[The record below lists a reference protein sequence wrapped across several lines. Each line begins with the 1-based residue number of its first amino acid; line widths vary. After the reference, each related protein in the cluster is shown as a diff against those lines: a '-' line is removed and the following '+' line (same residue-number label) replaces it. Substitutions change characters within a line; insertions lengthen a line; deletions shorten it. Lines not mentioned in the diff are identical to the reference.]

1 MNKEKSGKPGW
12 LASQSD
18 IDDALL
24 RDSVQLIGAQAASNC
39 NVGQTVKVRG
49 TIRAMRLRPSS
60 GTPMLEVEIW
70 DGSGFLTLLWLGR
83 RSIPG
88 INAGRSLVAEGRISR
103 GPSDQPAIYN
113 PRYSLLPSD

>member
-1 MNKEKSGKPGW
+1 MGKKRKLGW
-12 LASQSD
+12 LSSQSD
-18 IDDALL
+18 VDDALL
-24 RDSVQLIGAQAASNC
+24 RDSVELIGAQAAANC
-39 NVGQTVKVRG
+39 DVGEIVKVRG
-49 TIRAMRLRPSS
+49 TIRALRLRPSS

-83 RSIPG
+83 RAIPG

-113 PRYSLLPSD
+113 PRYSLLPAE

>member
-1 MNKEKSGKPGW
+1 MKPGW

-18 IDDALL
+18 VDDALL
-24 RDSVQLIGAQAASNC
+24 RDSVELIGAQAAAHC

-49 TIRAMRLRPSS
+49 TIRALRLRPTS

-70 DGSGFLTLLWLGR
+70 DGSGFLTLIWLGR
-83 RSIPG
+83 RAIPG

-113 PRYSLLPSD
+113 PRYSLLPAE